1 MTELLSNLYN
11 TGIHHAAEV
20 DAVYH
25 QKNKGKHI
33 KNRQYKR
40 SETL

>member
-1 MTELLSNLYN
+1 MTELLSNLYT

-25 QKNKGKHI
+25 QKI
-33 KNRQYKR
+33 KV
-40 SETL
+40 SI